1 MAVALAGGMCTV
13 AVISEG
19 VSVLW
24 TRCWG
29 WYLLVFLTWR
39 TLVHPHVILEETG
52 VRIIN
57 PFRIHI
63 IDYGAIEQ
71 IDARSF
77 LSITRGHQKFQAWG
91 APIATQTMSDR
102 HRNIMAD
109 ATLPGARYG
118 GHSLTAVDLSA
129 SGLAGEIA
137 RQLAGHI
144 MELEAAHMMDSSNSQ
159 TRSRWNIIPIV
170 TVLILL
176 VLTVWAWL
184 G

>member
-1 MAVALAGGMCTV
+1 MKSRYITHFPVKYRLKLVYLYFFLAVALAGGMCAV
-13 AVISEG
+13 AVMSEG
-19 VSVLW
+19 
-24 TRCWG
+24 
-29 WYLLVFLTWR
+29 
-39 TLVHPHVILEETG
+39 
-52 VRIIN
+52 
-57 PFRIHI
+57 
-63 IDYGAIEQ
+63 
-71 IDARSF
+71 
-77 LSITRGHQKFQAWG
+77 
-91 APIATQTMSDR
+91 MSDR

-109 ATLPGARYG
+109 ATLPGARYA

-144 MELEAAHMMDSSNSQ
+144 MELEAAHMMDSSNFQ

-184 G
+184 R